1 MHDSILL
8 LIMSANALSSKTSK
22 PSKLL
27 SPRRNIIFAIV
38 LFSNISCYWVAFP
51 MVPFLL
57 QYFIS
62 DLEWNSLGAHSWK
75 FSSCFALGQLLGYFV
90 WIFALTRT
98 GKRILVICS
107 LSGSIIATI
116 LLGFSPHMFLAVL
129 SRFLMGLSSSCLF
142 NVRSYAFGAVDDVQ
156 HFNGIIT
163 GTGQIIGIAVGGL
176 LCQPYLI
183 GLHTQLFQS
192 FPYGLP
198 CLIISMVSIVAIV
211 LIFFELNETL
221 SVKRKISK
229 KISGNNR
236 QEYIHVESND
246 VDDIDLSASGGSTHS
261 SNDDVS
267 PHTHAPILPPISRK
281 DSLELLKTHMLTPP
295 RQNMASLANPV
306 LHAAIESPLSSRAP
320 SSVSSL
326 SFSPSNSDSGSSV
339 HNSSPF
345 LSSASKRVSFNSL
358 VEEKIIDTQIL
369 TYSKLKYV
377 HPEDKPIQVDAS
389 SPERGEVVR
398 YSNGSEFFSARN
410 VSDEI
415 PADSVRRLLLKDT
428 VFMSICYYAL
438 THAISYATYEV
449 LILWLVSDPEVA
461 GFDFDIRQISYF
473 LLCCLPLTGLS
484 QYALFQILLKK
495 YGLVYLYRV
504 SIGVFSL
511 SVLVVTI
518 PKEASM
524 GLSSEGVLVS
534 VGVLLVVIFTAL
546 TWALTCINFIVL
558 NSCYRH
564 QRMYVIVI
572 SEIMAAF
579 MKSLFSCFFANTFA
593 WSLSRQYPWPF
604 NFAFVFG
611 LLSLLAFQDFKL
623 SGMLPKALNRSRRE
637 PVQPRYAV
645 TMVRVNEG
653 ENEEDEEDFE
663 LSSRIMSNVNFDEQK
678 VTKSSI
684 NMMTDASPLTLK
696 SENDFTKQDNLGRNS
711 RENIGILIDP
721 QEAGDSSDS
730 RRLPFV

>member
-267 PHTHAPILPPISRK
+267 PHTHAPILPRSHAPLLPYAFVLSCSLAALHPAPMLPCALSSPRALFPSR
-281 DSLELLKTHMLTPP
+281 L
-295 RQNMASLANPV
+295 ASLYPSRPCLPTYPPLPLPLPRSLALAPSFPRARARSLPSSLPTHRTLSSPSSRLWLSPSFTV
-306 LHAAIESPLSSRAP
+306 LHI
-320 SSVSSL
+320 
-326 SFSPSNSDSGSSV
+326 
-339 HNSSPF
+339 
-345 LSSASKRVSFNSL
+345 
-358 VEEKIIDTQIL
+358 
-369 TYSKLKYV
+369 
-377 HPEDKPIQVDAS
+377 
-389 SPERGEVVR
+389 
-398 YSNGSEFFSARN
+398 
-410 VSDEI
+410 
-415 PADSVRRLLLKDT
+415 
-428 VFMSICYYAL
+428 
-438 THAISYATYEV
+438 
-449 LILWLVSDPEVA
+449 
-461 GFDFDIRQISYF
+461 
-473 LLCCLPLTGLS
+473 
-484 QYALFQILLKK
+484 
-495 YGLVYLYRV
+495 
-504 SIGVFSL
+504 
-511 SVLVVTI
+511 
-518 PKEASM
+518 
-524 GLSSEGVLVS
+524 
-534 VGVLLVVIFTAL
+534 
-546 TWALTCINFIVL
+546 
-558 NSCYRH
+558 
-564 QRMYVIVI
+564 
-572 SEIMAAF
+572 
-579 MKSLFSCFFANTFA
+579 
-593 WSLSRQYPWPF
+593 
-604 NFAFVFG
+604 
-611 LLSLLAFQDFKL
+611 
-623 SGMLPKALNRSRRE
+623 
-637 PVQPRYAV
+637 
-645 TMVRVNEG
+645 
-653 ENEEDEEDFE
+653 
-663 LSSRIMSNVNFDEQK
+663 
-678 VTKSSI
+678 
-684 NMMTDASPLTLK
+684 
-696 SENDFTKQDNLGRNS
+696 
-711 RENIGILIDP
+711 
-721 QEAGDSSDS
+721 
-730 RRLPFV
+730 